1 MSSVDATGL
10 AHHFED
16 LEQQREAATLGMWA
30 FLVTEIMFFGGLFG
44 AYVVYRT
51 MYPQAWD
58 NASNQLDVLLGAVNT
73 TVLIVS
79 SLTMALAVR
88 CAAKGN
94 NRQVAGFTFLTLLL
108 GFVFLGVKVIEY
120 KHKWDHHLM
129 PGPNFQLDGVV
140 GGHEQIFFA
149 LYFAMTGMHAFHMI
163 IGAGLMLWV
172 ILKALRNDYT
182 PQNHT
187 HVEMIGLYWH
197 FVDIVWIFLF
207 PLLYLLGKHGHAIG
221 AVVTGGH

>member
-16 LEQQREAATLGMWA
+16 LEQQRESATLGMWA
-30 FLVTEIMFFGGLFG
+30 FLITEIMFFGGLFG

-51 MYPQAWD
+51 SYPEAWD
-58 NASNQLDVLLGAVNT
+58 NGSRELDVFLGAVNT
-73 TVLIVS
+73 TVLIGS

-94 NRQVAGFTFLTLLL
+94 NKQVAGFTLLTMLL
-108 GFVFLGVKVIEY
+108 GFVFLGVKVVEY
-120 KHKWDHHLM
+120 KAKYDHHLI
-129 PGPNFQLDGVV
+129 PGPGFMYGGHP

-149 LYFAMTGMHAFHMI
+149 LYFTMTGMHAFHMI
-163 IGAGLMLWV
+163 IGAGLMIWV
-172 ILKALRNDYT
+172 IVRALKNSYT

-207 PLLYLLGKHGHAIG
+207 PLLYLLGRHGHAIG
-221 AVVTGGH
+221 AATGGHH

>member
-51 MYPQAWD
+51 MYPEAWD
-58 NASNQLDVLLGAVNT
+58 NASNQLDVFLGAVNT
-73 TVLIVS
+73 TVLIGS

-88 CAAKGN
+88 CAAQGKN
-94 NRQVAGFTFLTLLL
+94 KAVAGFTFLTLLL

-129 PGPNFQLDGVV
+129 PGPNFELNGVV

-149 LYFAMTGMHAFHMI
+149 LYFAMTGMLAFHMI

-172 ILKALRNDYT
+172 IIKALRNDYT

-207 PLLYLLGKHGHAIG
+207 PLLYLLGKHGHDIAG
-221 AVVTGGH
+221 AATGGH

>member
-51 MYPQAWD
+51 MYPEAWD
-58 NASNQLDVLLGAVNT
+58 NASNQLDVFLGAVNT
-73 TVLIVS
+73 TVLIGS

-88 CAAKGN
+88 CAAQGKN
-94 NRQVAGFTFLTLLL
+94 KAVAGFTFLTLLL

-120 KHKWDHHLM
+120 TDATPLPAGNMGIWIGAFTDKSIT
-129 PGPNFQLDGVV
+129 V
-140 GGHEQIFFA
+140 
-149 LYFAMTGMHAFHMI
+149 LYFDDMRVC
-163 IGAGLMLWV
+163 GLSAPFTSTYV
-172 ILKALRNDYT
+172 A
-182 PQNHT
+182 P
-187 HVEMIGLYWH
+187 
-197 FVDIVWIFLF
+197 
-207 PLLYLLGKHGHAIG
+207 
-221 AVVTGGH
+221 